1 MAKEAGSTA
10 DKLSALVAEI
20 EAEAYARGKAD
31 ARTECLQALGTSNAS
46 APTRR
51 GKKPSGA
58 RPARKRRAGGSKRAP
73 RGSVRA
79 LVERALRDRVG
90 LTAAEIID
98 RAGTDAERMVK
109 LSSIGME
116 LTKGRRL
123 GRYASAEGRWSLA
136 ASPSEDGEGA
146 PDAPASP
153 EPDAATDAPAG
164 DAPGDDTASSEAET
178 GGGQSRLGMNW

>member
-1 MAKEAGSTA
+1 MGDHEGNARMAKKTGGTA
-10 DKLSALVAEI
+10 EKLSALVAEI

-31 ARTECLQALGTSNAS
+31 ARNEIVAALGTSRAS

-58 RPARKRRAGGSKRAP
+58 RPARKRRAGGSRRAP

-79 LVERALRDRVG
+79 LVERALRGRAG

-123 GRYASAEGRWSLA
+123 GRYASA
-136 ASPSEDGEGA
+136 DG
-146 PDAPASP
+146 
-153 EPDAATDAPAG
+153 TLVAG
-164 DAPGDDTASSEAET
+164 DVSIGGRRGSAGCAGIPRGGRGDGRA
-178 GGGQSRLGMNW
+178 GR